1 MQPLGSTCG
10 CRNNML
16 SGAVF
21 RFGSRELAARVW
33 ALWIHSAVFRPG
45 GSLRKRASCDARQ
58 RPLSDMHGRCF
69 GSGASSA
76 SSFGANEHADQLED
90 SLGEPAGE
98 PRGGGAGEVVE
109 REVEL
114 LHAGARHE
122 AERRLESVA
131 HPEEVG
137 ENDLR
142 IRQRDNQFLG
152 FLDMLKE
159 RMLQLCGMRPVTLH
173 LIRPH
178 GRSCRP
184 TDSSSIPRS

>member
-1 MQPLGSTCG
+1 MC
-10 CRNNML
+10 
-16 SGAVF
+16 
-21 RFGSRELAARVW
+21 SREVAQGSPSPEGR
-33 ALWIHSAVFRPG
+33 G
-45 GSLRKRASCDARQ
+45 GQ
-58 RPLSDMHGRCF
+58 G
-69 GSGASSA
+69 G
-76 SSFGANEHADQLED
+76 ED
-90 SLGEPAGE
+90 S
-98 PRGGGAGEVVE
+98 RTGEVVE

-114 LHAGARHE
+114 LHAGGRHE

>member
-1 MQPLGSTCG
+1 
-10 CRNNML
+10 
-16 SGAVF
+16 
-21 RFGSRELAARVW
+21 
-33 ALWIHSAVFRPG
+33 
-45 GSLRKRASCDARQ
+45 
-58 RPLSDMHGRCF
+58 MHGRCF

-142 IRQRDNQFLG
+142 IRQRDNQFRG

-159 RMLQLCGMRPVTLH
+159 RMLQLCGMLPVTLH
-173 LIRPH
+173 LIRP
-178 GRSCRP
+178 RTELP
-184 TDSSSIPRS
+184 TDGLEFDPAIMREMMKMGREEAERVLGAQP